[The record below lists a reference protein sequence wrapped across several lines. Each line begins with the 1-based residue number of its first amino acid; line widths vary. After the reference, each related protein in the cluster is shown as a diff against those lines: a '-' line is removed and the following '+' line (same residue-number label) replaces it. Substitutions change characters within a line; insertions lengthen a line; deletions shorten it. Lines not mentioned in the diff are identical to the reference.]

1 MKSNLKVLLLSR
13 KDLKNEI
20 KINFL
25 KKKFK
30 KLKLIYDNQD
40 INKIDFNKIKFDF
53 IISYRSKRILSEK
66 IIKNAKISTIN
77 FHPSTPEYRGIGCAN
92 FAIMNNAKTYGFTIH
107 VMDKKIDHGKILYVK
122 KFKIGKDITLN
133 ELLLKTYKLMQK
145 SLSLEILKCIY
156 LSMDR

>member
-40 INKIDFNKIKFDF
+40 INKIDFNRVQFKE
-53 IISYRSKRILSEK
+53 LEK
-66 IIKNAKISTIN
+66 
-77 FHPSTPEYRGIGCAN
+77 
-92 FAIMNNAKTYGFTIH
+92 
-107 VMDKKIDHGKILYVK
+107 
-122 KFKIGKDITLN
+122 
-133 ELLLKTYKLMQK
+133 
-145 SLSLEILKCIY
+145 
-156 LSMDR
+156 